1 MTHRPS
7 ACFVP
12 SILSR
17 NPHHLVLDCARVCLV
32 AHDLQ
37 YLWFSE
43 VCGKELGPPKIRRW
57 ISYDWAVCA
66 KSLQSCPTL
75 CNPMDYS
82 LPGSSVHGFSRQE
95 FWNGLLFP
103 SSQRIFPTQVLN
115 LCLLCLLHWQVGSL
129 PWVPPGKPWLGWD
142 LPKVGTTE
150 ICYSEKASRRLVSP
164 NESIT
169 HPGKSICLQTQL
181 PQHCLSSGTHTHTQS
196 QISLQIFTAH
206 VWSQPQSQPLTLD
219 RHTRRTQR
227 QPHTCTYTTPI
238 NMSTCTHPH
247 THTHTTL
254 MFTHTTTPTC
264 PHVLHSHLYSL
275 SL

>member
-82 LPGSSVHGFSRQE
+82 LPGSSVHGFSKQE
-95 FWNGLLFP
+95 YCCGLP
-103 SSQRIFPTQVLN
+103 CPPSRGSSQPRDRT
-115 LCLLCLLHWQVGSL
+115 
-129 PWVPPGKPWLGWD
+129 WVSCIAGRFFTIWATREAP
-142 LPKVGTTE
+142 
-150 ICYSEKASRRLVSP
+150 CRA
-164 NESIT
+164 IT
-169 HPGKSICLQTQL
+169 PIKF
-181 PQHCLSSGTHTHTQS
+181 LSSDHFLNTKNV
-196 QISLQIFTAH
+196 F
-206 VWSQPQSQPLTLD
+206 
-219 RHTRRTQR
+219 
-227 QPHTCTYTTPI
+227 
-238 NMSTCTHPH
+238 
-247 THTHTTL
+247 
-254 MFTHTTTPTC
+254 
-264 PHVLHSHLYSL
+264 
-275 SL
+275 